1 MTIEM
6 FLCAYL
12 LLINLLTFI
21 LFGLDKAKA
30 STHSWRIP
38 EKTLLLL
45 SFAAGFPGGWLA
57 MLLFRHK
64 IKDFSFLPYMILI
77 TLSWLI
83 GIIVFLRL
91 NS

>member
-1 MTIEM
+1 MTIQK
-6 FLCAYL
+6 FLCAYFIL
-12 LLINLLTFI
+12 SNLLAI
-21 LFGLDKAKA
+21 IVFGIDKFKA
-30 STHSWRIP
+30 VTHSWRIS

-45 SFAAGFPGGWLA
+45 SFAGGFSGGWLA
-57 MLLFRHK
+57 MFLFRHK
-64 IKDFSFLPYMILI
+64 IKDHSFLPYMILI